1 MGCNSSKA
9 PDYPDGTTKAPAV
22 EDPKATPAI
31 EPASVQPTIPAPDA
45 ADEPEEAPVEYKL
58 AADRLAKVQQI
69 FKLWDF
75 NETGKLELSEF
86 TGITVQMGP
95 HESKVLSTLSEM
107 DFDGDGN
114 VVPSEWEQYFAMT
127 CSTLDDAEFGVLIGD
142 IEEAGSTLVTVLQCT
157 QIAKS
162 ASTEAAAPAAE
173 PSAEEAAEAAEE
185 EAAAAPTPLTAARQA
200 AVEELFAAWDVE
212 KKGCIP
218 VGQLQQGKLS
228 FGPQTTGIFDALEA
242 MDADGDDEVTLTEML
257 TYFTVVGEAMSDE
270 QFEVVRSEMLT
281 AAQDATLI
289 ASLTAI
295 AASQQPAA
303 AAAAAAAA
311 APTAAADEEEEEEEA
326 AEFPPLTEARTALLQ
341 QLYGVFAT
349 DADKSTIL
357 MSGLTCDAKIELGP
371 ATFTPLEFME
381 VMDENKDGKVTFAEM
396 CAYFTVVG
404 AELDDASFDLIVN
417 EMIDAASTKK
427 LLEGAMAAN
436 A

>member
-228 FGPQTTGIFDALEA
+228 FGPQ
-242 MDADGDDEVTLTEML
+242 
-257 TYFTVVGEAMSDE
+257 
-270 QFEVVRSEMLT
+270 VRISHGLPRPP
-281 AAQDATLI
+281 ATSHDLPRPPATSRDLPRPPATSRDLPRPPLGRRRR
-289 ASLTAI
+289 ASSTR
-295 AASQQPAA
+295 SRPWT
-303 AAAAAAAA
+303 
-311 APTAAADEEEEEEEA
+311 PTA
-326 AEFPPLTEARTALLQ
+326 TTR
-341 QLYGVFAT
+341 
-349 DADKSTIL
+349 
-357 MSGLTCDAKIELGP
+357 
-371 ATFTPLEFME
+371 
-381 VMDENKDGKVTFAEM
+381 
-396 CAYFTVVG
+396 
-404 AELDDASFDLIVN
+404 
-417 EMIDAASTKK
+417 
-427 LLEGAMAAN
+427 
-436 A
+436 